1 MNETD
6 VIQIKVRDG
15 DTINLSLHSDGIW
28 LSMFK
33 GTSYASTMLTMKQAI
48 ELRNAINK
56 LLKVDA

>member
-1 MNETD
+1 MED
-6 VIQIKVRDG
+6 DYISIDARHG

-33 GTSYASTMLTMKQAI
+33 GTSYASTMLTMKQAV
-48 ELRNAINK
+48 ELRDAINK

>member
-1 MNETD
+1 MED
-6 VIQIKVRDG
+6 DYISIDARQG

-33 GTSYASTMLTMKQAI
+33 GTSYASTMLTMKQAT
-48 ELRNAINK
+48 ELRDAINK

>member
-1 MNETD
+1 MD
-6 VIQIKVRDG
+6 DDYISIDARHG

-48 ELRNAINK
+48 ELRDAINK
-56 LLKVDA
+56 MLEVDA

>member
-28 LSMFK
+28 LSLFK
-33 GTSYASTMLTMKQAI
+33 QMSYASTMLTMKQTT
-48 ELRNAINK
+48 ELRDAINK
-56 LLKVDA
+56 LLEVDA

>member
-1 MNETD
+1 MED
-6 VIQIKVRDG
+6 DYISIDARHG

-33 GTSYASTMLTMKQAI
+33 GTSYASTMLTMNQAI
-48 ELRNAINK
+48 ELRDAINK

>member
-28 LSMFK
+28 LALFK
-33 GTSYASTMLTMKQAI
+33 QMSYASTMLTMKQTS
-48 ELRNAINK
+48 ELRDAINK
-56 LLKVDA
+56 LLEVDA

>member
-1 MNETD
+1 MD
-6 VIQIKVRDG
+6 DDYISIDARDG

-33 GTSYASTMLTMKQAI
+33 GTSYASTMLTMNQVV
-48 ELRNAINK
+48 ELRDAINK

>member
-1 MNETD
+1 MD
-6 VIQIKVRDG
+6 DDYISIDARHG

-33 GTSYASTMLTMKQAI
+33 GTSYVSTMLTMKQAV
-48 ELRNAINK
+48 ELRDAINK

>member
-28 LSMFK
+28 LSLFK
-33 GTSYASTMLTMKQAI
+33 QMSYASTMLNKKQAT
-48 ELRNAINK
+48 ELRDALNA
-56 LLKVDA
+56 LLRS

>member
-1 MNETD
+1 MD
-6 VIQIKVRDG
+6 DDYISIDARQG
-15 DTINLSLHSDGIW
+15 DIINLSLHSDGIW

-48 ELRNAINK
+48 ELRDAINK